1 MTNNIETIKVIRHN
15 HRFRASQ
22 ARWHDQVVFCKEVQ
36 SGVTGKA
43 EIAREV
49 VGLLQA
55 FADFVRAQGT
65 DAPFAVPKLL
75 YHDDTTLITEY
86 VDGVTPTLAQVPD
99 EFFVQSFVMMDKYFR
114 LQQRQP
120 TRLSQT
126 DANGNFYLKTLEKE
140 ALRAAA
146 DSSTKALIHDATHFL
161 SENQHILEARPMH
174 ADFTENNLLY
184 DGQKYWLIDFESF
197 RDNWPRWYDVVNFTY
212 NREMDFP
219 RLSQRMQKIRRD
231 VIEHIGADPTT
242 DLEITYLQIMRALS
256 LMAYNVSIISD
267 TKEREA
273 FRQRLV
279 ASIKML
285 MDGVV

>member
-1 MTNNIETIKVIRHN
+1 MANNIETIKVIRHN

-22 ARWHDQVVFCKEVQ
+22 ALWHDQVVFCKEAQ
-36 SGVTGKA
+36 SGVTGKS

-49 VGLLQA
+49 VGLQA
-55 FADFVRAQGT
+55 FADFVQAQGT

-86 VDGVTPTLAQVPD
+86 VDGVTPTLARVSD
-99 EFFVQSFVMMDKYFR
+99 EFFVQSFVKMDKYFR

-120 TRLSQT
+120 TRLSQP
-126 DANGNFYLKTLEKE
+126 DANGNFYLKTLEEE
-140 ALRAAA
+140 ALHVAV

-212 NREMDFP
+212 NREIDSTH
-219 RLSQRMQKIRRD
+219 LSQRMQKIRRD
-231 VIEHIGADPTT
+231 VIEHIGTDATT
-242 DLEITYLQIMRALS
+242 YLEITYLQIMRALS

-267 TKEREA
+267 IKEREA
-273 FRQRLV
+273 FLQRLV
-279 ASIKML
+279 ASIKTL
-285 MDGVV
+285 MD